1 MIRKLALLTL
11 PFGATAAFGADNDTC
26 RRPNIVFAFGD
37 DYGRY
42 ASAYARADGDDGFS
56 SLIST
61 PNFDRVA
68 GEGVLFT
75 NAYAPAPTSTAC
87 RSSLMSG
94 QYFWRTGLAAFLR
107 GKWDES
113 IPSFPLI
120 LEADGYHVGFTYK
133 AWGPG
138 FEENQPIGG
147 TRTEYV
153 GHGDLWDYFSI
164 AVSEAG
170 DNKDAAHHAL
180 LEEVRGNFCDFL
192 AAREDGKPFF
202 YWWGPRNTHRPWAQG
217 SGKELWGLDPDR
229 LEGRMPDYLP
239 DVPEIREDFAD
250 YLGECLAF
258 DEGLGVLLEV
268 LEERGELENTII
280 VVSGDHGIPGFPRA
294 KANLYDLG
302 TRVALAVRWPAGIA
316 GGRVVTDFVSLMD
329 LAPTFLDYGESE
341 IPDVMNGRS
350 IRPLLESCRS
360 GRVDNSR
367 DCVVVGRERHNPTA
381 RPGNLSYPS
390 RAVITD
396 RYKYI
401 RNFEPARFPVGS
413 VKDGLLDMDAGPT
426 RKWFKNHLLDARY
439 EREVNLGFGLR
450 PYDELYDLRND
461 PDEMD
466 NLAGNPRYRHVLKK
480 LSSRL
485 DRILLDG
492 ADPRM
497 APDVCIF
504 ESEEFCNWNPKGTR
518 GKSLVNYRKKLDAA
532 TTTPFR

>member
-1 MIRKLALLTL
+1 MKSSLALLAL
-11 PFGATAAFGADNDTC
+11 PLGTTVAFGADK
-26 RRPNIVFAFGD
+26 RPNIVFAFGD

-42 ASAYARADGDDGFS
+42 ASAYALADGDDKLS
-56 SLIST
+56 ELIST
-61 PNFDRVA
+61 PNFDRIA

-94 QYFWRTGLAAFLR
+94 QYFWRTGMGAFLR
-107 GKWDES
+107 GKWDDR

-120 LEADGYHVGFTYK
+120 MEQDGYHIGFTYK

-138 FEENQPIGG
+138 FDENQPMGG

-153 GHGDLWDYFSI
+153 GHGDRWEYFSI
-164 AVSEAG
+164 VMDEAK
-170 DNKDAAHHAL
+170 DKDAAHREL
-180 LEEVRGNFCDFL
+180 LDEVRGNFHDFL
-192 AAREDGKPFF
+192 DAREAGKPFF
-202 YWWGPRNTHRPWAQG
+202 YLWGPRNTHRPWAQG
-217 SGKELWGLDPDR
+217 TGKAIWGIEPDS

-258 DEGLGVLLEV
+258 DEGLGVIISV

-302 TRVALAVRWPAGIA
+302 TRVGLAIRWPAGIK

-329 LAPTFLDYGESE
+329 LAPTFLDYSGSD
-341 IPDVMNGRS
+341 IPAVMNGRS
-350 IRPLLESCRS
+350 IRNVLESSKS
-360 GRVDNSR
+360 GRVDKTRNY
-367 DCVVVGRERHNPTA
+367 VVVGRERHTATA
-381 RPGNLSYPS
+381 RPGNRSYPS

-401 RNFEPARFPVGS
+401 RNFEPSRLPSGS
-413 VKDGLLDMDAGPT
+413 VEDRLPDIDAGPT
-426 RKWFKNHLLDARY
+426 RKWF
-439 EREVNLGFGLR
+439 REHFYDKEYATEVELSFGLR
-450 PYDELYDLRND
+450 PYDELYDIRKD
-461 PDEMD
+461 PDEMC
-466 NLAGNPRYRHVLKK
+466 NLAGKARYRRVLKK
-480 LSSRL
+480 LSGMM
-485 DRILLDG
+485 DEILVDT

-497 APDVCIF
+497 APGECIF
-504 ESEEFCNWNPKGTR
+504 ESEEYRNWNPKGTR
-518 GKSLVNYRKKLDAA
+518 GKNLENYRRKFKKMNKQ
-532 TTTPFR
+532 